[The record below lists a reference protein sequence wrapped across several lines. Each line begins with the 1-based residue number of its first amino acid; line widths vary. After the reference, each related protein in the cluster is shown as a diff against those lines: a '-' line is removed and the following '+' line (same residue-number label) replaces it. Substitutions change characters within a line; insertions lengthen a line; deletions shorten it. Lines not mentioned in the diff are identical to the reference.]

1 MVSIIFR
8 ISSQY
13 FSGQHE
19 PAFVMETQ
27 RVCSE
32 VRAEFWNVV
41 CMYLMIQ
48 LFCTYADF
56 EFLYLRVLQLSS
68 EERGV
73 DLK

>member
-1 MVSIIFR
+1 
-8 ISSQY
+8 
-13 FSGQHE
+13 
-19 PAFVMETQ
+19 METQ